1 MGDDHLIMGVPGL
14 VQHLQR
20 ALLAVLQVLEAD
32 IAQGR
37 TPLLQ
42 DEEETIRFHQIECM
56 KTIQDPQE
64 VLHKIVAVITIPD
77 HILQDMK
84 MLVEM
89 AMARSLHTNL
99 RKHHG
104 LHGGHRRLLEHQG
117 HPLGPGLGRQTHHL
131 GVAVKSSR

>member
-1 MGDDHLIMGVPGL
+1 MACNSPEDHRDTGDDHLIMGVPGL

-56 KTIQDPQE
+56 KTIRGPQE

-77 HILQDMK
+77 HILRDMK

-89 AMARSLHTNL
+89 AMASKKSAYESEEAPRAARRPSPPVRASRS
-99 RKHHG
+99 
-104 LHGGHRRLLEHQG
+104 
-117 HPLGPGLGRQTHHL
+117 PPG
-131 GVAVKSSR
+131 S